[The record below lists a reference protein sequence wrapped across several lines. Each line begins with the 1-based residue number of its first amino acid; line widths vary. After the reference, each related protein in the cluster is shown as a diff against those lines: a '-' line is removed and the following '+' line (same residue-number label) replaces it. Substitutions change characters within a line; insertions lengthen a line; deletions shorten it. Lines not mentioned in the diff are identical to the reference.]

1 MPVAIAKS
9 LTASIRKF
17 PALLALALASV
28 ALPALAAP
36 VASGAATESHVAAGG
51 TLVLDHLIVIDGTGA
66 APRADHS
73 LVIER
78 GRIVAVAP
86 TASLDVP
93 SGTRRDNLCGHWAIP
108 GLVDMHAHVA
118 FGPVTYRVENG
129 LPSMSLAYDLEAS
142 RAMAAEMLRW
152 GVTTIR
158 NPAGPTAHALRLRD
172 DLNAGRVFGPRVHTA
187 GDVIDRIPFEGLNTV
202 ASQPEAVAAAVES
215 QVAAGVDF
223 VKLYATLTPPL
234 VRAGVEAAR
243 RSGTPTILH
252 SWFTDW
258 REAAELGVANIT
270 HAMPMSANLLPAER
284 RAEFAPHAMTPQAM
298 YRWFEFA
305 DLGGPEMTATYRAMA
320 ERGVVHDPTLVAIE
334 SMFFGDQPRI
344 RDNPEIARVPE
355 SLARDWRSG
364 FSLTMTWTPEDHARA
379 AAVFPRVLELVRRL
393 HEAGVPLTAGS
404 DLAMPWLAPGASL
417 HRELELLVEAGIP
430 PLDVLRIATGNAGR
444 ALGRRG
450 DLGTLTP
457 GALADVVVLGADPVA
472 DIRNTRAIE
481 RVYREG
487 VLAVST
493 PAPAG
498 STCPA
503 PAGST

>member
-1 MPVAIAKS
+1 MP
-9 LTASIRKF
+9 ASMPASRSTLF
-17 PALLALALASV
+17 ALLALALA
-28 ALPALAAP
+28 LPATADAAAGSPAAP
-36 VASGAATESHVAAGG
+36 AE
-51 TLVLDHLIVIDGTGA
+51 TLVLDHLTVIDGTGT
-66 APRADHS
+66 APRHDHS

-86 TASLDVP
+86 TATLAVP
-93 SGTRRDNLCGHWAIP
+93 AGTRRESLRGRWAIP

-129 LPSMSLAYDLEAS
+129 LPSMSLAYDPEAS
-142 RAMAAEMLRW
+142 RAMAGELLRW

-158 NPAGPTAHALRLRD
+158 NPAGPTEHALRLRD
-172 DLNAGRVFGPRVHTA
+172 ELNAGRVPGPRVYTA

-202 ASQPEAVAAAVES
+202 ARQPEAVAAAVDA

-258 REAAELGVANIT
+258 REAAELGVSSIT
-270 HAMPMSANLLPAER
+270 HAMPMSANLLPAGR
-284 RAEFAPHAMTPQAM
+284 RAEFAAHAMTPQAM

-320 ERGVVHDPTLVAIE
+320 ERGVFHDPTLVAIE

-344 RDNPEIARVPE
+344 RDNPEIARVPD
-355 SLARDWRSG
+355 SLARDWRAG
-364 FSLTMTWTPEDHARA
+364 FSLTMNWTPEDHARA
-379 AAVFPRVLELVRRL
+379 AAAFPKVLELVRRL
-393 HEAGVPLTAGS
+393 HEAGVRLTAGS

-417 HRELELLVEAGIP
+417 HRELELLVAAGIP
-430 PLDVLRIATGNAGR
+430 PLDVLTIATGNAGR

-457 GALADVVVLGADPVA
+457 GALADVLVLRADPVA

-487 VLAVST
+487 ALAVSAGAAPVGST
-493 PAPAG
+493 GPAAAG
-498 STCPA
+498 ST
-503 PAGST
+503 

>member
-1 MPVAIAKS
+1 MPDSMPAAISAATPA
-9 LTASIRKF
+9 LV
-17 PALLALALASV
+17 ALLALAWA
-28 ALPALAAP
+28 
-36 VASGAATESHVAAGG
+36 GATDAAAGPCVA
-51 TLVLDHLIVIDGTGA
+51 TADARVLDHLTVIDGTGA
-66 APRADHS
+66 APRPDHS
-73 LVIER
+73 VVIER

-86 TASLDVP
+86 TATLAAP
-93 SGTRRDNLCGHWAIP
+93 AGACRENLRGRWAIP
-108 GLVDMHAHVA
+108 GLIDMHAHVA

-142 RAMAAEMLRW
+142 RAMAGELLRW

-158 NPAGPTAHALRLRD
+158 NPAGPTAHALALRA
-172 DLNAGRVFGPRVHTA
+172 DLNAGRVAGPRVYTA

-202 ASQPEAVAAAVES
+202 AGQPEAVAAAVDA

-258 REAAELGVANIT
+258 REAAELGVTSIT

-305 DLGGPEMTATYRAMA
+305 DLGGAEMTATYRAMA
-320 ERGVVHDPTLVAIE
+320 ERGVIHDPTLVAIE

-344 RDNPEIARVPE
+344 HANPEIARVPD

-393 HEAGVPLTAGS
+393 HEAGVTLTAGS
-404 DLAMPWLAPGASL
+404 DLAMPWLAPGSSL

-430 PLDVLRIATGNAGR
+430 PLEVLRIATGNAGR

-457 GALADVVVLGADPVA
+457 GALADLVVLRADPVA
-472 DIRNTRAIE
+472 EIRNTRAIE

-487 VLAVST
+487 VLVVERAAAV
-493 PAPAG
+493 AR
-498 STCPA
+498 
-503 PAGST
+503 